1 MTCSSRLKLDP
12 HGGDEI
18 KNDAPRMNKA
28 MHESSEALMTAPEI
42 LERLNRARR
51 FIDLCYD
58 LPLDLEEIS
67 SHACFS
73 RYHFLRLFRQAFN
86 KTPHQYLI
94 ERRIERAKELLSA
107 NDLRVTDV
115 CFEVGFQS
123 LGSFSSL
130 FHKSVGHAPIAFREK
145 SRQTQ
150 AAKRQVPGCFLVM
163 YKLESA

>member
-1 MTCSSRLKLDP
+1 MNRLTETDSDP
-12 HGGDEI
+12 G
-18 KNDAPRMNKA
+18 
-28 MHESSEALMTAPEI
+28 STTPEV
-42 LERLNRARR
+42 LERLNRARK

-58 LPLDLEEIS
+58 LPLDLNEIS

-94 ERRIERAKELLSA
+94 ERRIERAKELLRTD
-107 NDLRVTDV
+107 DLRVTDV

-130 FHKSVGHAPIAFREK
+130 FHKSVGHPPVTFREK
-145 SRQTQ
+145 SRETQ
-150 AAKRQVPGCFLVM
+150 AAKRQVPGCDRHAV
-163 YKLESA
+163 